1 MNLQLPTCICKSV
14 PITRASNINFARRKK
29 TASGPRGQT
38 ETSLKIEDLTSNK
51 TTGKL
56 SYDQQPVFRILS
68 EFYVIIFLNKLIIVE
83 NIPKNEQIKIK
94 RLWLRLWGPSVNHG
108 PFLDSQDPEPMY
120 RLNPPSHR
128 PCLSPLTLWVWKP
141 AQTRCTR

>member
-29 TASGPRGQT
+29 TASWPRGQA
-38 ETSLKIEDLTSNK
+38 ETSLKIEHLTSNK
-51 TTGKL
+51 TTGNL
-56 SYDQQPVFRILS
+56 SYDQQPGFRILS
-68 EFYVIIFLNKLIIVE
+68 EFYVIIFLNKLKIVE

-108 PFLDSQDPEPMY
+108 PFLDSKGPEPMY
-120 RLNPPSHR
+120 RLNPSLIGSANHH
-128 PCLSPLTLWVWKP
+128 
-141 AQTRCTR
+141 

>member
-1 MNLQLPTCICKSV
+1 MCIT
-14 PITRASNINFARRKK
+14 INDASNKWIYNYLCNQCLSPGPPIDILQGGKRLLRGLGDRLRLLSKLRIWRPIKPLVNFHMINN
-29 TASGPRGQT
+29 Q
-38 ETSLKIEDLTSNK
+38 
-51 TTGKL
+51 
-56 SYDQQPVFRILS
+56 YS

-120 RLNPPSHR
+120 RLNPP
-128 PCLSPLTLWVWKP
+128 LIGP
-141 AQTRCTR
+141 A

>member
-1 MNLQLPTCICKSV
+1 MNLQLPMQSV
-14 PITRASNINFARRKK
+14 PITRASNRHFARRKK
-29 TASGPRGQT
+29 TASWPRGQA
-38 ETSLKIEDLTSNK
+38 ETSLKIEHLTSNK
-51 TTGKL
+51 TTGNL
-56 SYDQQPVFRILS
+56 SYDQQPEFRILS

-120 RLNPPSHR
+120 RLNPS
-128 PCLSPLTLWVWKP
+128 LIGP
-141 AQTRCTR
+141 ANHH

>member
-1 MNLQLPTCICKSV
+1 MQSV
-14 PITRASNINFARRKK
+14 PITRASNRNFARRKK
-29 TASGPRGQT
+29 TASGPQGQT

-51 TTGKL
+51 TTGNL
-56 SYDQQPVFRILS
+56 LYDQQPGFRILR

-108 PFLDSQDPEPMY
+108 PFLGSPGPEPMY
-120 RLNPPSHR
+120 RLNPP
-128 PCLSPLTLWVWKP
+128 LIGP
-141 AQTRCTR
+141 AYHH